1 MASKVVGD
9 LGELL
14 ALPADLDAA
23 WVDRM
28 DGGGG
33 GDGTGEDG
41 DVVAGDDFVVEEE
54 APGFHKEEEA
64 PAALAHNVEGD
75 VDDVVGDDAAAA
87 VPELAPMAALG
98 ADDGRIAGE
107 AAPDVDD
114 GIDDTFGALVAEF
127 LAMDAWANCSCRRY
141 NYSPGLPS
149 NSVVA

>member
-1 MASKVVGD
+1 MKTRASKVVGD

-64 PAALAHNVEGD
+64 PADGD
-75 VDDVVGDDAAAA
+75 SADPAGRR
-87 VPELAPMAALG
+87 MAA
-98 ADDGRIAGE
+98 GREIVRL
-107 AAPDVDD
+107 PD
-114 GIDDTFGALVAEF
+114 
-127 LAMDAWANCSCRRY
+127 RRLLL
-141 NYSPGLPS
+141 PGDR
-149 NSVVA
+149 